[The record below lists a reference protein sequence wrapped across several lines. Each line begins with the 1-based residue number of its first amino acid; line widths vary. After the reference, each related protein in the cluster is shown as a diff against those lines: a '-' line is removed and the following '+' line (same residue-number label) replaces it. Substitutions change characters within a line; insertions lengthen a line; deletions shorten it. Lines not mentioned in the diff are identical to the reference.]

1 MIGKILR
8 KFAGQRIAVV
18 GDLIL
23 DQYQEADVERISPEA
38 PVPIVKL
45 KNGSKDVRAGGAANV
60 ALNLVALGADVS
72 LFGVVGN
79 DAEGHELLEILKRYG
94 IKTDGVLV
102 DSSRPTTTKTR
113 IISRNQQIIRIDKEE
128 TKYISKKLENNIKA
142 NLKDNIKN
150 FHAIVVE
157 DYNKGLLTP
166 GLIKF
171 ISSELTGVIPV
182 GVDPKFENFNLYKK
196 VKLFKPNRRELLGYT
211 GKNSNSLRDAVVEV
225 FKKIQPDYFMVTLS
239 KEGMLVYDGERFFKI
254 PALRKPVYDVTGA
267 GDTVI
272 SVAMLSL
279 ASGLDIVES
288 AILSTIAAGIEVS
301 KFGVATVTP
310 EELKE
315 EYKRSYKTLKEMV
328 EIFA

>member
-8 KFAGQRIAVV
+8 KFADKKIAVV

-38 PVPIVKL
+38 PVPVVRL
-45 KNGSKDVRAGGAANV
+45 KNGSKDIRAGGAANV
-60 ALNLVALGADVS
+60 ALNLVALGAKVF
-72 LFGVVGN
+72 LYGVVGN
-79 DAEGHELLEILKRYG
+79 DAEGHDLLKILKGYG
-94 IKTDGVLV
+94 INTEGVFI
-102 DSSRPTTTKTR
+102 DSSRPTTAKTR

-128 TKYISKKLENNIKA
+128 TKYISKKLENNIKTH
-142 NLKDNIKN
+142 LKDSVKN
-150 FHAIVVE
+150 FHAIIVE
-157 DYNKGLLTP
+157 DYNKGVLTP

-171 ISSELTGVIPV
+171 ISTEFTGTLPI
-182 GVDPKFENFNLYKK
+182 GVDPKFENFNLYKN
-196 VKLFKPNRRELLGYT
+196 VKLFKPNKQELMRYIGR
-211 GKNSNSLRDAVVEV
+211 NSLQEAIVEAYRR
-225 FKKIQPDYFMVTLS
+225 IHPSYLMVTLS
-239 KEGMLVYDGERFFKI
+239 KDGMLIYDGNNFYKI
-254 PALRKPVYDVTGA
+254 PALKKTVYDVTGA

-301 KFGVATVTP
+301 KFGVATVLP

-315 EYKRSYKTLKEMV
+315 EYKRNYKTLKNMV
-328 EIFA
+328 ETFA